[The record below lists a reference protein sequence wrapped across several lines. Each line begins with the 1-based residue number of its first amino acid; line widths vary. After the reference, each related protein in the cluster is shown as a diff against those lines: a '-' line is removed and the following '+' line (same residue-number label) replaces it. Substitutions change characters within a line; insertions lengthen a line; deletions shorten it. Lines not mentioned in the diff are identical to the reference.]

1 MTFSTELLYGGAD
14 PERRAGEPA
23 YFLDSSE
30 LRPARQEAR
39 AWFGA
44 ARATGGVV
52 PSAVAIMDSG
62 REVYRYTAAPNL
74 SGPTS
79 GRGGC
84 GRQGVPR
91 PER

>member
-14 PERRAGEPA
+14 PERRADEPA

-39 AWFGA
+39 AWFGKA
-44 ARATGGVV
+44 RASARATGGVV
-52 PSAVAIMDSG
+52 PSAVAIMDHG
-62 REVYRYTAAPNL
+62 REVYRYPPDPPL

-79 GRGGC
+79 GRDVP
-84 GRQGVPR
+84 GR
-91 PER
+91 